1 MHKTRYHFLEET
13 TSTNDE
19 ARNPRYEHGDAIC
32 AERQTAGRGQRGH
45 TWSSEE
51 GRNLMFSL
59 VWEPRFLP
67 VSEQFLL
74 SEAVALAL
82 TDLFG
87 GYGIDARIKWTNDI
101 YVGDKKLVGILIEH
115 SYSGPTLA
123 RTIAGIGINVNQRAF
138 DPALPNPVSMAVASG
153 RTFDR
158 REVLESFH
166 ACCMGRYG
174 QLVRGEKAA
183 LQEEYRK
190 RMYRLG
196 ETHPYRRPDGTLV
209 EAVLEGVRPSG
220 ELILRHADGTRHAY
234 LFREIEFVI
243 AGKS

>member
-1 MHKTRYHFLEET
+1 MIYHIAET
-13 TSTNDE
+13 TSTNDL
-19 ARNPRYEHGDAIC
+19 AREERYGHGDVIC

-45 TWSSEE
+45 TWTSPE
-51 GRNLMFSL
+51 GVNLLFSVVL
-59 VWEPRFLP
+59 CPTFLP
-67 VSEQFLL
+67 AGEQFLL
-74 SEAVALAL
+74 SQAVALAL
-82 TDLFG
+82 VDTLG
-87 GYGIDARIKWTNDI
+87 TCGIDARIKWTNDI

-166 ACCMGRYG
+166 ACCMGRYD

>member
-1 MHKTRYHFLEET
+1 MIYHIAET
-13 TSTNDE
+13 TSTNDL
-19 ARNPRYEHGDAIC
+19 AREERYGHGDVIC

-45 TWSSEE
+45 TWTSPE
-51 GRNLMFSL
+51 GVNLLFSVVL
-59 VWEPRFLP
+59 CPTFLP
-67 VSEQFLL
+67 AGEQFLL
-74 SEAVALAL
+74 SQAVALAL
-82 TDLFG
+82 VDTLG
-87 GYGIDARIKWTNDI
+87 TCGIDARIKWTNDI

-166 ACCMGRYG
+166 ACCMGRYD

-220 ELILRHADGTRHAY
+220 ELILRHADGTRREY

>member
-1 MHKTRYHFLEET
+1 MP
-13 TSTNDE
+13 S
-19 ARNPRYEHGDAIC
+19 
-32 AERQTAGRGQRGH
+32 
-45 TWSSEE
+45 
-51 GRNLMFSL
+51 GRNTATATSSGPNGRPPGAGSGAF
-59 VWEPRFLP
+59 VDEPRRREPHLHAGARARVP
-67 VSEQFLL
+67 ARRRTVP
-74 SEAVALAL
+74 ALRSRHA
-82 TDLFG
+82 G
-87 GYGIDARIKWTNDI
+87 AYGHLRRLRHRRPHQMDERHLCRRQ
-101 YVGDKKLVGILIEH
+101 KLVGILIEH

-196 ETHPYRRPDGTLV
+196 ETHPLPPPR
-209 EAVLEGVRPSG
+209 
-220 ELILRHADGTRHAY
+220 RHARRGRPRRRTPLGRVDPAPRRRHAARIP
-234 LFREIEFVI
+234 LPGDRIRDRRE
-243 AGKS
+243 KLNCHNH

>member
-1 MHKTRYHFLEET
+1 MIYHIAET
-13 TSTNDE
+13 TSTNDL
-19 ARNPRYEHGDAIC
+19 AREERYGHGDVIC

-45 TWSSEE
+45 TWTSPE
-51 GRNLMFSL
+51 GVNLLFSVVL
-59 VWEPRFLP
+59 CPTFLP
-67 VSEQFLL
+67 AGELFLL
-74 SEAVALAL
+74 SQAVALAL
-82 TDLFG
+82 VDTLG
-87 GYGIDARIKWTNDI
+87 TCGIDARIKWTNDI

>member
-1 MHKTRYHFLEET
+1 M
-13 TSTNDE
+13 DE
-19 ARNPRYEHGDAIC
+19 RHLCR
-32 AERQTAGRGQRGH
+32 RQ
-45 TWSSEE
+45 
-51 GRNLMFSL
+51 
-59 VWEPRFLP
+59 
-67 VSEQFLL
+67 
-74 SEAVALAL
+74 
-82 TDLFG
+82 
-87 GYGIDARIKWTNDI
+87 
-101 YVGDKKLVGILIEH
+101 KLVGILIEH

-138 DPALPNPVSMAVASG
+138 NPALPNPVSMAVASG

-158 REVLESFH
+158 REVLESFY
-166 ACCMGRYG
+166 ACCMGRYD

>member
-1 MHKTRYHFLEET
+1 MHRTRYHFLEET

-19 ARNPRYEHGDAIC
+19 ARNPRYGHGDAIC

>member
-1 MHKTRYHFLEET
+1 MLE
-13 TSTNDE
+13 
-19 ARNPRYEHGDAIC
+19 P
-32 AERQTAGRGQRGH
+32 
-45 TWSSEE
+45 
-51 GRNLMFSL
+51 
-59 VWEPRFLP
+59 VFLP
-67 VSEQFLL
+67 VGEQFLL
-74 SEAVALAL
+74 SEAVTLAL
-82 TDLFG
+82 TDTFAAF
-87 GYGIDARIKWTNDI
+87 GIDARIKWTNDI
-101 YVGDKKLVGILIEH
+101 YAGDRKLVGILIEH

-209 EAVLEGVRPSG
+209 EIVESKSHPWFVGAQFHPEFKSRPNKP
-220 ELILRHADGTRHAY
+220 HP
-234 LFREIEFVI
+234 LFRGFV
-243 AGKS
+243 AASLDRAVH